1 MVQRWHSFAHISE
14 LLEIKSVL
22 RTNTHTIRTNMLIVG
37 KTSGEK
43 KKRYITLGNHIFQI
57 FKAEEIE
64 NINTETSIAVD
75 LKYLQLRLVGYVTE
89 YK

>member
-1 MVQRWHSFAHISE
+1 
-14 LLEIKSVL
+14 
-22 RTNTHTIRTNMLIVG
+22 MLIVG

-43 KKRYITLGNHIFQI
+43 KKRYITLANHIFQI

-75 LKYLQLRLVGYVTE
+75 LKYLQLRLVGYVSE